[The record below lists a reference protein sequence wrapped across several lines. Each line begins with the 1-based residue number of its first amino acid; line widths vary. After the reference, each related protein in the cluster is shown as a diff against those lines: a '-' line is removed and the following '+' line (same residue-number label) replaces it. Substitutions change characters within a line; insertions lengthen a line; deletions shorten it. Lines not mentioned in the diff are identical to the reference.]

1 MLRISQLLELEVEG
15 YPVKEMMDGF
25 WIFRKESSKS
35 TNLTPQLESEYSTTL
50 TDGDKHSKSNQCS
63 NVDQTGS
70 GNDPEAETLHDVFDE
85 GGLGNS
91 SNVANN
97 ICNSLDMSTSTRKDT
112 QHTVPNWLE
121 NLTKNFQTEVV
132 DECSSRTR
140 SAVKKNEKIQNVKDY
155 KKVRTE
161 LINTVLSKLSLLFNL
176 ENQPSN
182 KDMKLLAHKFSHVY
196 PAMFNYLDDGK

>member
-1 MLRISQLLELEVEG
+1 MLKISQLLELEVEG

-50 TDGDKHSKSNQCS
+50 TDGDKHSKSNISS
-63 NVDQTGS
+63 NVDQTGI
-70 GNDPEAETLHDVFDE
+70 GNDSEAETLHDVFDE

-97 ICNSLDMSTSTRKDT
+97 ISNSLDMSTSTRKDT

-140 SAVKKNEKIQNVKDY
+140 IAVKKNEKIQNVKDY
-155 KKVRTE
+155 KNVRTE

-176 ENQPSN
+176 EN
-182 KDMKLLAHKFSHVY
+182 
-196 PAMFNYLDDGK
+196 